1 MIVAFWRDFKNE
13 MLRKFSIWFRRKRKK
28 EVGTA
33 VTLSELQ
40 SEAFFSETL
49 KWGKYVAEEDRAE
62 NPANVWVIVDN
73 AHPKL
78 YFQKWRIEKTING
91 KN

>member
-1 MIVAFWRDFKNE
+1 MI
-13 MLRKFSIWFRRKRKK
+13 LRKK
-28 EVGTA
+28 EKRKSA
-33 VTLSELQ
+33 RQLYFQLQ

-78 YFQKWRIEKTING
+78 YFQK
-91 KN
+91 